1 MRDLFDLFRTW
12 ICRSMHD
19 LFMADK
25 ITLADID
32 QIRKYFEYGSGSFPA
47 YNKIDAMIT
56 RNL

>member
-1 MRDLFDLFRTW
+1 MRDLFDMFRTW
-12 ICRSMHD
+12 IYRSMHD

-47 YNKIDAMIT
+47 
-56 RNL
+56 